1 MRMLEEN
8 HAAILKLYISIWV
21 QVYVNK
27 YIDKGINID
36 IGLHIDQ
43 QGFFDSSVGK
53 ESACNAGDPSSI
65 LGSGRSTGEGIR

>member
-36 IGLHIDQ
+36 IGLYIGQ

-53 ESACNAGDPSSI
+53 ESACNAGHPSSI